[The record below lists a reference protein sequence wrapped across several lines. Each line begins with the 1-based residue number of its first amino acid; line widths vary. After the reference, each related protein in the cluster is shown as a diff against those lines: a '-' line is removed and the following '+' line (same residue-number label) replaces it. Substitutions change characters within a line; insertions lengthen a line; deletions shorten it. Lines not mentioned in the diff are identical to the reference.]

1 MASVLLDCE
10 RMKYPHTGLYHFCLN
25 LGLNLTRQ
33 KSPTDLITFLLPET
47 GGNIF
52 GDREQYIRTKHVNGV
67 RIPFSSGYNFS
78 PEDDAYNIWH
88 MTHQTSRYRPAKARM
103 VLTIHDLNFLYDNP
117 SERKH
122 RKYLQLIQDRI
133 DRADHVV
140 CISQYC
146 REDVERKLN
155 VKNKRISVIYNG
167 GALLSGLTVSEPAYK
182 PNKPFLF
189 ALGTILP
196 KKNFHVL
203 PPLLKKFDGEL
214 VIAGVGGNDYVKF
227 IVSEAKK
234 NSVADRV
241 KIIGSVSEQD
251 KYWYYSN
258 CKAFLFPSIAE
269 GFGLPVIE
277 AMSFGKPVFLSTHT
291 SLPEVG
297 GPHAYY
303 FRNFDASA
311 MQEEL
316 IRGLNDFSALKKE
329 TEIKN
334 WARQFSWEHAA
345 KAYWDIYHMLS
356 A

>member
-25 LGLNLTRQ
+25 LGMNLIRQ
-33 KSPTDLITFLLPET
+33 KSSTDLITFLLPET
-47 GGNIF
+47 GARMF
-52 GDREQYIRTKHVNGV
+52 GEKERYIRKKRVNGI
-67 RIPFSSGYNFS
+67 RIPFSLGYNFS
-78 PEDDAYNIWH
+78 PRDSAFNVWH

-117 SERKH
+117 SERKQ

-133 DRADHVV
+133 NRADHIV
-140 CISQYC
+140 CISNYC
-146 REDVERKLN
+146 REDVRKKLN
-155 VKNKRISVIYNG
+155 VKNKDVSVIYNG
-167 GALLSGLTVSEPAYK
+167 CSLVSAPPAFDPVYK

-203 PPLLKKFDGEL
+203 PPLLAKFNGEL
-214 VIAGVGGNDYVKF
+214 VIAGAGGNDYEKF
-227 IVSEAKK
+227 ILNEAKK
-234 NSVADRV
+234 FSVADRV
-241 KIIGSVSEQD
+241 KIIGSISEQD
-251 KYWYYSN
+251 KYWYYSH
-258 CKAFLFPSIAE
+258 CEAFLFPSIAE

-277 AMSFGKPVFLSTHT
+277 AMSLGKPVFLSTHT

-303 FRNFDASA
+303 FRNFDPSA

-316 IRGLNDFSALKKE
+316 TRGLDNFSAGKKE
-329 TEIKN
+329 TEIKT

-345 KAYWDIYHMLS
+345 KAYWDIYRTLGS
-356 A
+356 